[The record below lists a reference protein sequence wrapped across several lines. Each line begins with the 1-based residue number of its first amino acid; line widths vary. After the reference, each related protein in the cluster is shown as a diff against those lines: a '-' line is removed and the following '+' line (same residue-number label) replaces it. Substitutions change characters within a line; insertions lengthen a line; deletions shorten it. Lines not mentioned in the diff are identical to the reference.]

1 MLYPNTDLLSFP
13 SSVCVCVL
21 FQGDLSPSEHER
33 RSVLHQQ
40 QRSHHHHRVCKWK
53 LHVSTQGHCKD
64 FNCAK
69 NRKKN
74 VCVVCTL
81 LLLLLLLSPT
91 FLSFLSCLTFSTL
104 SFVFL
109 LFFLVAKPQRLVAV
123 SHPTKTLWTSVCW
136 AQKKV
141 KEAAWWP
148 WSSRFNILVLWVK
161 HLWQMHSWYCYLE
174 VVHVWNGAA
183 FQSMKTS

>member
-1 MLYPNTDLLSFP
+1 MNDGLSFI
-13 SSVCVCVL
+13 SSNVHITTTECVSGSFMYPRRDTAKILIV
-21 FQGDLSPSEHER
+21 QKIER
-33 RSVLHQQ
+33 
-40 QRSHHHHRVCKWK
+40 
-53 LHVSTQGHCKD
+53 
-64 FNCAK
+64 
-69 NRKKN
+69 KN

-109 LFFLVAKPQRLVAV
+109 LFFFGSQTTEVGSSEPPNKDLMNLRVLG
-123 SHPTKTLWTSVCW
+123 TKKG
-136 AQKKV
+136 AQQ
-141 KEAAWWP
+141 EAAWWP

>member
-1 MLYPNTDLLSFP
+1 MNDGLSFI
-13 SSVCVCVL
+13 SSNVHITTTECVSGSFMYPRRDTAKILIV
-21 FQGDLSPSEHER
+21 QKIER
-33 RSVLHQQ
+33 
-40 QRSHHHHRVCKWK
+40 
-53 LHVSTQGHCKD
+53 
-64 FNCAK
+64 
-69 NRKKN
+69 KN

>member
-1 MLYPNTDLLSFP
+1 MNDGLSFI
-13 SSVCVCVL
+13 SSNVHITTTECVSGSFMYPRRDTAKILIV
-21 FQGDLSPSEHER
+21 QKIER
-33 RSVLHQQ
+33 
-40 QRSHHHHRVCKWK
+40 
-53 LHVSTQGHCKD
+53 
-64 FNCAK
+64 
-69 NRKKN
+69 KN

-81 LLLLLLLSPT
+81 LLLFLLLSPT

>member
-1 MLYPNTDLLSFP
+1 MNDGLSFI
-13 SSVCVCVL
+13 SSNVHITTTECVSGSFMYPRRDTAKILIV
-21 FQGDLSPSEHER
+21 QKIER
-33 RSVLHQQ
+33 
-40 QRSHHHHRVCKWK
+40 
-53 LHVSTQGHCKD
+53 
-64 FNCAK
+64 
-69 NRKKN
+69 KN

-141 KEAAWWP
+141 KEAAW
-148 WSSRFNILVLWVK
+148 SSRFNILVLWVK

>member
-1 MLYPNTDLLSFP
+1 MNDGLSFI
-13 SSVCVCVL
+13 SSNVHITTTECVSGSFMYPRRVTAKIL
-21 FQGDLSPSEHER
+21 IVQKIER
-33 RSVLHQQ
+33 
-40 QRSHHHHRVCKWK
+40 
-53 LHVSTQGHCKD
+53 
-64 FNCAK
+64 
-69 NRKKN
+69 KN